1 MDRPSL
7 TPPACSGCGGLT
19 ELIRRSVQVRRGDR
33 LLVFAGWV
41 WSCSRCI
48 DPSVGMPPWRF
59 LDPALQSMQDAH
71 IRDGWLR
78 KFHEPLPEP
87 SEPGRKTMEPRTV
100 RLQLVLTESEA
111 RRLDERRGRLSRSAF
126 LRLGL
131 AEEPVL
137 DMRSPAGEPH
147 R

>member
-7 TPPACSGCGGLT
+7 TPPACRGCGEQT
-19 ELIRRSVQVRRGDR
+19 ELIRRSVQVRRGGR

-41 WSCSRCI
+41 WSCAVCV
-48 DPSVGMPPWRF
+48 DPAVGIPPLRF
-59 LDPALQSMQDAH
+59 LDADLQAIQDTY
-71 IRDGWLR
+71 IRNGWLK

-87 SEPGRKTMEPRTV
+87 SEPGRKTVEPRTV
-100 RLQLVLTESEA
+100 RLQLALTESEA

-131 AEEPVL
+131 AEEPVKKS
-137 DMRSPAGEPH
+137 RV
-147 R
+147 